1 MQNIINEEKKK
12 MKKQKVE
19 KGIDK
24 VKKANQILNLDKKE
38 AKAKPTHFK
47 IEVKKKKN

>member
-1 MQNIINEEKKK
+1 MQNVINAEKKK

-24 VKKANQILNLDKKE
+24 VKKANQILNIEKK
-38 AKAKPTHFK
+38 
-47 IEVKKKKN
+47 

>member
-1 MQNIINEEKKK
+1 MDNVLKSEKKK

-24 VKKANQILNLDKKE
+24 IKKADQLLRQ
-38 AKAKPTHFK
+38 
-47 IEVKKKKN
+47 